1 MECDITD
8 VNSSSQR
15 HAKGLDGAIQ
25 VLVVQSVLI
34 VPDSGRWI
42 DYFVTH
48 KPDAIIAWVRLDLIH
63 YGACSGPGHDSR
75 LHSHGRAERRKREIV
90 NAGYAELAIG
100 DVVIHV
106 ALPGMRL
113 APCVFMRAEVCRF
126 SEVGRI
132 RVEVCI
138 QVVDLDPDPVRH
150 AVMGVAGMIVG
161 ARWER
166 AGERIDPCAR
176 TDLALVAI

>member
-42 DYFVTH
+42 DYFVTYE
-48 KPDAIIAWVRLDLIH
+48 PDAIIAWVRLDLIH

-75 LHSHGRAERRKREIV
+75 LHSHGRAERRKREIGS
-90 NAGYAELAIG
+90 AGDRELTIG

-106 ALPGMRL
+106 ALAGMRL
-113 APCVFMRAEVCRF
+113 APCVFVRANVCRF
-126 SEVGRI
+126 AKIGGTLI
-132 RVEVCI
+132 
-138 QVVDLDPDPVRH
+138 
-150 AVMGVAGMIVG
+150 
-161 ARWER
+161 ER
-166 AGERIDPCAR
+166 C
-176 TDLALVAI
+176 V